1 MYLYVIFG
9 ILGLCSVIEVLNIK
23 VKDCPNFYKKAY
35 WIFIALFLILS
46 AFRWE
51 VGTDWDSYYI
61 YFNIIKSGGFDEAY
75 LEPGFTLL
83 TYGSGKIGGYF
94 IQITFVAL
102 LSIVPI
108 AINLNKLSPY
118 PLFTLFIWYSVNFA
132 HIFAVR
138 QSIAISFFVLSWPY
152 IQKKE
157 FWKYLMIM
165 LLAFLFHYSSIIAFP
180 AYWLWNLKL
189 NNRRFVVIIVVVAV
203 LSLFASNLITNM
215 MYAVGGDF
223 FRSKLDAYM
232 EMGEEAF
239 GAQISPR
246 QVLIRGIINRSLYF
260 FGPLFFLTK
269 IREKNKE
276 LNGLFNLYF
285 YGFLLFVILAPFSV
299 GLSRAASYTDI
310 TQTLLLPFVF
320 TRKMKFSSRV
330 IIAVVL
336 ILYFGIR
343 FNGIVNNYYDLYV
356 PYKSIFQ

>member
-1 MYLYVIFG
+1 MYLFILFAILG
-9 ILGLCSVIEVLNIK
+9 ILAVLEVLRISIK
-23 VKDCPNFYKKAY
+23 GSPKFYVYSY
-35 WIFIALFLILS
+35 WTFIGLFLILS

-61 YFNIIKSGGFDEAY
+61 YFNLIKSDGFNAAY
-75 LEPGFTLL
+75 LEPGFTFL
-83 TYGSGKIGGYF
+83 TLVNGKIGGYF
-94 IQITFVAL
+94 TQMCFVAL
-102 LSIVPI
+102 LSIVPV
-108 AINLNKLSPY
+108 ALKLNRLSPY

-165 LLAFLFHYSSIIAFP
+165 LLAFLFHYSSIIALP
-180 AYWLWNLKL
+180 AYWLWNMKL
-189 NNRRFVVIIVVVAV
+189 GNRRFVVIMVFVAV

-239 GAQISPR
+239 GAQMSPQ

-285 YGFLLFVILAPFSV
+285 YGFLLFVILTPFSV

-330 IIAVVL
+330 IIVSVL